1 MQVWPC
7 WSLVHLIAN
16 LMKTCTRYVYLLQ
29 KRNFWY
35 FGFFSAVTWLQ
46 YCRNGV
52 KHETINQFI
61 NRFFLVFSLAVGD
74 RTVCAQPQVVGRCRA
89 AFPRYWFN
97 SQTNRC
103 ERFTYGGCGGNEN
116 NFKTLQECQR
126 RCQWKL
132 CKLFITA
139 IIEYSVYLWYRRLW
153 QFHVLWI
160 DKWAKI
166 FFCEVMKW
174 YFVDQNM

>member
-1 MQVWPC
+1 MQFSVHLYTFMHVLIWWKYHFKKSTKMQVWPC

-61 NRFFLVFSLAVGD
+61 NRFFFCLFISSRGQDCLCSAPGGRSLPGRVPEILVQQSNKPLWTFHI
-74 RTVCAQPQVVGRCRA
+74 
-89 AFPRYWFN
+89 
-97 SQTNRC
+97 
-103 ERFTYGGCGGNEN
+103 
-116 NFKTLQECQR
+116 R
-126 RCQWKL
+126 RVWGQWKQL
-132 CKLFITA
+132 QDVTRMSKA
-139 IIEYSVYLWYRRLW
+139 MPM
-153 QFHVLWI
+153 
-160 DKWAKI
+160 KI
-166 FFCEVMKW
+166 V
-174 YFVDQNM
+174 